1 LAPPHNQSPEVPPN
15 YIKIFNVERR
25 YRMIKLVNFY
35 IKNKT
40 LNINKE
46 NTQKQKKDQEIFNK
60 GNISELDWDD
70 LII

>member
-1 LAPPHNQSPEVPPN
+1 
-15 YIKIFNVERR
+15 
-25 YRMIKLVNFY
+25 MIKLVNFY